1 MGNVVCEKNADM
13 FGEGGVFEEVILER
27 DMGGT
32 RKGVSQERRVAGARS
47 KSKKVSKEL
56 VER

>member
-1 MGNVVCEKNADM
+1 MVCEKNADM

-27 DMGGT
+27 DTGGT